1 MDLVANEMIDR
12 RKFTVMTLNV
22 HNTGVYDAK
31 QYTFCC
37 EKSTGILDK
46 L

>member
-31 QYTFCC
+31 QYTFFV
-37 EKSTGILDK
+37 KSSLEY
-46 L
+46 